1 MIQSKRNQTGQL
13 QGLVQLFIG
22 VLSLNQ
28 LYSSKH
34 NSILVKNESPL
45 HNVCL
50 STFLASTS
58 ISLYRHIHIVNVLTL
73 SPDKWYPYL
82 SLSLLILC
90 MPTQSKPQR
99 INNSLC
105 LQKTCFN
112 FLLQLQFSGFTALL
126 YNFTNT
132 KNFCKVMII
141 LLVYPHTKHH
151 TYIWVQS

>member
-1 MIQSKRNQTGQL
+1 MEYWTIQPKRNQTGQL

-22 VLSLNQ
+22 VFPLNQ

-82 SLSLLILC
+82 SLSSSCVCPLNPSPKELTTHFVCKKHVSIF
-90 MPTQSKPQR
+90 
-99 INNSLC
+99 
-105 LQKTCFN
+105 CFN
-112 FLLQLQFSGFTALL
+112 CNFLALQLYF
-126 YNFTNT
+126 
-132 KNFCKVMII
+132 II
-141 LLVYPHTKHH
+141 LQTLKTSAK
-151 TYIWVQS
+151 